1 MDTVG
6 NELQQR
12 LLQERGMPVAAAFKK
27 VLFDVCQSI
36 EVHLPQQL
44 TLYHKDIDLSKLTV
58 QLKMLPDLI
67 RAYNTSQPDQGLK
80 LTQVATSR
88 TLANVRYTMP
98 SSKIMFN
105 DVVRLLQLV
114 LIIPVTTATAE
125 RMFSAFH
132 RLKTFL
138 RTGMLQPRLNHCM
151 LLHIHKD
158 RTDQYI
164 FQQ

>member
-1 MDTVG
+1 M
-6 NELQQR
+6 
-12 LLQERGMPVAAAFKK
+12 AAAFEK

-36 EVHLPQQL
+36 EVRLSQQL
-44 TLYHKDIDLSKLTV
+44 TLYHKDIDLFKLTV

-80 LTQVATSR
+80 LTQVTTLR
-88 TLANVRYTMP
+88 TLADVLYTMP
-98 SSKIMFN
+98 STKIMFN
-105 DVVRLLQLV
+105 NVVHLLQLV

-138 RTGMLQPRLNHCM
+138 RTGMLQPHLNHCM

-158 RTDQYI
+158 RTNRY
-164 FQQ
+164 FSNSE